1 MRYQHKS
8 ANGLDTPNIPN
19 QDCFP
24 MFPATAIDCSFCSS
38 VDVFAFPTVTLS
50 ELQETIMQ
58 KPKETPRIWLAKI
71 QD

>member
-24 MFPATAIDCSFCSS
+24 MFPATAIDCSS

-58 KPKETPRIWLAKI
+58 
-71 QD
+71 